1 MNEEEIKEA
10 KEFLKDTIIN
20 SYSEKRAI
28 KLDNLR
34 KYIEN
39 LEKEIEKR
47 DRQIDLMAEYISEQ
61 DIDEDICRNLHCA
74 NAKNCNECIKQYFKN
89 KAEEN

>member
-39 LEKEIEKR
+39 LEKEIEKK
-47 DRQIDLMAEYISEQ
+47 DRQIDLMAEYIGQ
-61 DIDEDICRNLHCA
+61 DIRCVHPEIE
-74 NAKNCNECIKQYFKN
+74 CNKMTHDCTECVKQYFKN
-89 KAEEN
+89 KAEKN